1 MPLYDFECEP
11 CAYYTEIR
19 QGPDD
24 SDIHECPLCNQ
35 QTLKKVFINAPHMS
49 VIGEPTTVGQLA
61 DRNTKKMGKYELE
74 AKNKANN
81 IDTPERR
88 EAKRKRELNRKIN
101 KMTPEQKVR
110 WIHEG
115 D

>member
-24 SDIHECPLCNQ
+24 PDKQVCPLCEQ
-35 QTLKKVFINAPHMS
+35 ETLKKVFINAPSIS
-49 VIGEPTTVGQLA
+49 VIGEPSTVRHLA
-61 DRNTKKMGKYELE
+61 DRNTKKMGKYEIE
-74 AKNKANN
+74 DKNKQNN
-81 IDTPERR
+81 AVQNT
-88 EAKRKRELNRKIN
+88 EASKAKALRRKIN
-101 KMTPEQKVR
+101 SMTQEQKVK
-110 WIHEG
+110 WIKEG

>member
-24 SDIHECPLCNQ
+24 PDTQACPLCEQ
-35 QTLKKVFINAPHMS
+35 QTLKKVFINAPAIS
-49 VIGEPTTVGQLA
+49 VIGEPSTIGHLA
-61 DRNTKKMGKYELE
+61 DRNTKKMGRYEIDDKN
-74 AKNKANN
+74 AKNNVNQDKEATKAKAL
-81 IDTPERR
+81 R
-88 EAKRKRELNRKIN
+88 RKIN
-101 KMTPEQKVR
+101 SMTQEQKVK
-110 WIHEG
+110 WIKEG

>member
-24 SDIHECPLCNQ
+24 PDKQVCPLCEQ
-35 QTLKKVFINAPHMS
+35 QTLKKVFINAPSIS
-49 VIGEPTTVGQLA
+49 VIGEPSTVRHLA
-61 DRNTKKMGKYELE
+61 DRNTKKMGKYEIE
-74 AKNKANN
+74 DKNKQNN
-81 IDTPERR
+81 AVQNT
-88 EAKRKRELNRKIN
+88 EASKAKALRRKIN
-101 KMTPEQKVR
+101 SMTQEQKVK
-110 WIHEG
+110 WIKEG

>member
-24 SDIHECPLCNQ
+24 PDKQVCPLCEQ
-35 QTLKKVFINAPHMS
+35 ETLKKVFINAPSIS
-49 VIGEPTTVGQLA
+49 VIGEPSTVRHLA
-61 DRNTKKMGKYELE
+61 DRNTKKMGRYEIE
-74 AKNKANN
+74 DKNKQNN
-81 IDTPERR
+81 AVQNT
-88 EAKRKRELNRKIN
+88 EASKAKALRRKIN
-101 KMTPEQKVR
+101 SMTQEQKVK
-110 WIHEG
+110 WIKEG

>member
-24 SDIHECPLCNQ
+24 PDKQVCPLCEQ
-35 QTLKKVFINAPHMS
+35 ETLKKVFINAPSIS
-49 VIGEPTTVGQLA
+49 VIGEPSTVRHLA
-61 DRNTKKMGKYELE
+61 DRNTKKMGKYEIE
-74 AKNKANN
+74 DKNKQNN
-81 IDTPERR
+81 AVQNT
-88 EAKRKRELNRKIN
+88 EASKAKALRRKIN
-101 KMTPEQKVR
+101 SMTQEQKVK
-110 WIHEG
+110 WIEEG

>member
-24 SDIHECPLCNQ
+24 PDTHACPLCEK
-35 QTLKKVFINAPHMS
+35 QTLKKVFINPPS
-49 VIGEPTTVGQLA
+49 ISIVGEPSTIGHLA
-61 DRNTKKMGKYELE
+61 DRNTKKMGRYEIE
-74 AKNKANN
+74 DKNKKNN
-81 IDTPERR
+81 INQDKKAIKTKALR
-88 EAKRKRELNRKIN
+88 RKIN
-101 KMTPEQKVR
+101 SMTQEQKMK
-110 WIHEG
+110 WIKEG

>member
-24 SDIHECPLCNQ
+24 PDVQDCPLCEKR
-35 QTLKKVFINAPHMS
+35 TLRKVFINAPAIS
-49 VIGEPTTVGQLA
+49 VIGEPTTVKHLA
-61 DRNTKKMGKYELE
+61 DRNTKKMGKYEIE
-74 AKNKANN
+74 AKNAENN
-81 IDTPERR
+81 SDQYKEARKSR
-88 EAKRKRELNRKIN
+88 EQRRKIN
-101 KMTPEQKVR
+101 SMTQEQKIK
-110 WIHEG
+110 WIKEG

>member
-24 SDIHECPLCNQ
+24 PDTKECPLCEQ
-35 QTLKKVFINAPHMS
+35 QTLKKVFINASSIS
-49 VIGEPTTVGQLA
+49 VIGEPSTVRHLA
-61 DRNTKKMGKYELE
+61 DRNTKKMGRYEIE
-74 AKNKANN
+74 DKNKQNN
-81 IDTPERR
+81 AVQNT
-88 EAKRKRELNRKIN
+88 EASKAKALRRKIN
-101 KMTPEQKVR
+101 SMTQEQKVK
-110 WIHEG
+110 WIKEG

>member
-24 SDIHECPLCNQ
+24 PDTQACPLCER
-35 QTLKKVFINAPHMS
+35 QTLKKVFINPPAIS
-49 VIGEPTTVGQLA
+49 VVGEPSTIGHLA
-61 DRNTKKMGKYELE
+61 DRNTKKMGRYEIE
-74 AKNKANN
+74 DKNQKNN
-81 IDTPERR
+81 INQDK
-88 EAKRKRELNRKIN
+88 EAIKAKATRRKIN
-101 KMTPEQKVR
+101 AMTPEQKVK
-110 WIHEG
+110 WIKEG